1 VPRLHSLPEN
11 PIKTSNKFSFRLVA
25 SIAAASFVVLGSAAA
40 ITTAQAADD
49 GAALSRVVK
58 YGDLNLDSADGAR
71 ALLGRIH
78 SAANSVCAPLES
90 RSLDHQAS
98 WQTCYN
104 QAIASAVAQIDSVR
118 LTAAYRTDV
127 NHAG

>member
-1 VPRLHSLPEN
+1 
-11 PIKTSNKFSFRLVA
+11 
-25 SIAAASFVVLGSAAA
+25 VLGSAAA

-78 SAANSVCAPLES
+78 SAANRVCAPLES
-90 RSLDHQAS
+90 RSLDQQTR

-104 QAIASAVAQIDSVR
+104 QAIASAVAHIDNVR
-118 LTAAYRTDV
+118 LTAAYGKVTDSK
-127 NHAG
+127 HAG